1 MKVPA
6 LILAGGKGSRICS
19 NTEKPLLLF
28 LGKPLIDRVVEA
40 AKSARNVSQIYVVTS
55 KNTPQTEKRCLK
67 NGWRVLKTNGEGY
80 HNDLK
85 QAIIEGKLNSPV
97 LTIPADLPALT
108 GEFIDKIITLF
119 EERGKNALAVFIPL
133 EKRKKMELSVSSK
146 DEFEGVMYAVSGVNI
161 INGKK
166 ILAEGKIDTAA
177 LVTDEIEVLF
187 NINTQ
192 KDLNIAEKN
201 LKNHF
206 S

>member
-40 AKSARNVSQIYVVTS
+40 AKSARNVSRIYVVTS
-55 KNTPQTEKRCLK
+55 KNTPQTEERCLK

>member
-55 KNTPQTEKRCLK
+55 KNTPQTEERCLK

-192 KDLNIAEKN
+192 KDLKIAEKN

>member
-28 LGKPLIDRVVEA
+28 FDKPLIDRVVEA
-40 AKSARNVSQIYVVTS
+40 AKSARNVSQIFVVTS

-67 NGWRVLKTNGEGY
+67 KGWRVLKTNGEGY

-119 EERGKNALAVFIPL
+119 EERGKNALAVFVPL
-133 EKRKKMELSVSSK
+133 EKRKKLELSVSSK

>member
-55 KNTPQTEKRCLK
+55 KNTPQTEERCLK